1 MNDHPLSELQEP
13 AMPRKQPDNDTRIDR
28 RSLLSA
34 AAGLAA
40 AAAAAPA
47 VGSQS
52 DQAALMKDPP
62 GSVPRSSGAHFPYDT
77 MRDWIRALD
86 QHGLLMQL
94 PRIDQDAYEATALA
108 YRLMDNFGWYGAPA
122 VIAEEVR
129 INGQW
134 VKGPLIINHQG
145 HWDTEALLFG
155 LKPVP
160 GDGPA
165 TYRRALD
172 HVTQLIDAN
181 GGKLPE
187 IPPVT
192 VPAGQ
197 APVKEFVL
205 RGDDIDLT
213 KFAFIQSNPGDAGR
227 YINTGSV
234 FTSDSELGMNFG
246 TYRCQLRG
254 PRTIGINPEPGQRA
268 WKMFNAERERGEK
281 IAKVSIVL
289 GQDPM
294 MWMVSGSALTKG
306 IKDDELAITGGL
318 RGKAV
323 EVVKSETNEHMIPAH
338 AEMVIEGEVLL
349 QEPML
354 PEGPFGEMYGY
365 MGLKKDQNFW
375 MNVTCVTHR
384 KNPWILNQFTGVT
397 RGFCTAPME
406 AFAIYRLQKMLPGL
420 VSLHSPVEATG
431 WTIVSIDK
439 TKAGQGLEI
448 GRRIA
453 QIIGIAKIVV
463 VVDKNIDILNRTEV
477 MHIVGSRW
485 QPFPAA
491 EILKDA
497 NGMALDPSSPNRPK
511 SSKIIID
518 ATRQWPEEGG
528 PKVYP
533 ELNRDLL
540 KQLAPGAFALVDSRW
555 DNYIEHWE
563 HEGCPPRS
571 P

>member
-1 MNDHPLSELQEP
+1 VRWTSAPGAAQ
-13 AMPRKQPDNDTRIDR
+13 RK
-28 RSLLSA
+28 SA
-34 AAGLAA
+34 AI
-40 AAAAAPA
+40 
-47 VGSQS
+47 
-52 DQAALMKDPP
+52 
-62 GSVPRSSGAHFPYDT
+62 FPCDSF
-77 MRDWIRALD
+77 RDWMRLLED
-86 QHGLLMQL
+86 SGLLLRL
-94 PRIDQDAYEATALA
+94 PRLDQDAYEATALA
-108 YRLMDNFGWYGAPA
+108 YRLMDEFGWYGAPA
-122 VIAEEVR
+122 VMADEVR
-129 INGQW
+129 IGSQQ
-134 VKGPLIINHQG
+134 VRGPLIINHQG

-155 LKPVP
+155 LEPVP
-160 GDGPA
+160 GNGPE
-165 TYRRALD
+165 TYRRTLE
-172 HVTQLIDAN
+172 HLTRMIDAN

-187 IPPVT
+187 MAPVV
-192 VPAGQ
+192 VPADQ
-197 APVKEFVL
+197 APVKEIVL

-234 FTSDSELGMNFG
+234 FTADPELGMNFG

-254 PRTIGINPEPGQRA
+254 PRLIGVNPEPGQRA
-268 WKMFNAERERGEK
+268 WKMFNAQKERGEK

-294 MWMVSGSALTKG
+294 TWMVSGSALTKG

-323 EVVKSETNEHMIPAH
+323 EVVKSETNDHMIPAH
-338 AEMVIEGEVLL
+338 AEMVIEGEVPL
-349 QEPML
+349 QEPLL

-365 MGLKKDQNFW
+365 LGLKKDQNFW
-375 MNVTCVTHR
+375 MRVTCVTHR

-406 AFAIYRLQKMLPGL
+406 AFAIYRLKKMLPGL
-420 VSLHSPVEATG
+420 ISLHSPVEATG
-431 WTIVSIDK
+431 WTFVSIDK
-439 TKAGQGLEI
+439 TKAGQGLEV

-453 QIIGIAKIVV
+453 QIIGIAKIVA
-463 VVDKNIDILNRTEV
+463 VVDKDIDVLNRTEV
-477 MHIVGSRW
+477 MHIIGSRW

-491 EILKDA
+491 EIIKDA

-511 SSKIIID
+511 SSKIVID

-540 KQLAPGAFALVDSRW
+540 EKLAPGAMPLVASRW
-555 DNYIEHWE
+555 DEYVESWNRD
-563 HEGCPPRS
+563 GCPPRS